1 MTLNSKNCAKT
12 QLATVSTI
20 LCCLRDKDKK
30 RKMQR
35 FMTRAKNTF
44 FWCSLCPNPCALF
57 PNAMCFKKNKQQQK
71 QQCFGFRKSLQ
82 MISLHLQ
89 WPASCLMCWRTSIIC
104 TTGQKYPA
112 WSSEWTQGFVHMAF
126 SREGHIRHRVCCHAK
141 TRARPTVLATRWS
154 PQSRSHK

>member
-44 FWCSLCPNPCALF
+44 FRCSLCPNPCALF
-57 PNAMCFKKNKQQQK
+57 PNAMCFKKNQTTTKTTMLRLQK
-71 QQCFGFRKSLQ
+71 KPSNDFTASSVACILPNVLKD
-82 MISLHLQ
+82 IHYLH
-89 WPASCLMCWRTSIIC
+89 
-104 TTGQKYPA
+104 
-112 WSSEWTQGFVHMAF
+112 
-126 SREGHIRHRVCCHAK
+126 HRAK
-141 TRARPTVLATRWS
+141 IPSVVI
-154 PQSRSHK
+154 